1 MDSDLRT
8 PRHLARCLGLR
19 EAIAINMTQMCGIGP
34 FVTIPLMVAAVGG
47 PQAIVGWIVG
57 AFLALADGLVW
68 AELGAAMPG
77 CGGTY
82 IYLREAFQYRSGRL
96 MPFLFIWT
104 SFLGIPLVLSTGV
117 IGLVQYLGFYIPNM
131 TPTEGHC
138 ISLVIV
144 LLAVVVLYRSVAAI
158 GKITTVLWIVMLVA
172 VTAVTIAASLRF
184 DPHLAFSYPQGA
196 FRLDRPFFA
205 GMGTGLVIA
214 VYDYLGYGTVAY
226 MGDELRDPGRVLPRS
241 IVWSVLG
248 MMVIYLGM
256 NVAVVG
262 AMPWQDIAKS
272 SSIGSAVLEQ
282 AWGKTAARAFT
293 AAIVVTAFAS
303 VVAGL
308 LGGSRVP
315 FNAAKDRLF
324 FSVFGRLHPKLNF
337 PHVAL
342 IAMSVV
348 AAAGTLFTLTDVINM
363 LTAVGVL
370 VQSIAQ
376 IVAVTVLRKRQP
388 HLRRP
393 YRMALYPLP
402 SLVALAGWVYVYWS
416 SGTRAIVL
424 SLVWI
429 AAGGLAFL
437 GWANLERTWPFGRK
451 EIREEYLT

>member
-1 MDSDLRT
+1 MDAELRT
-8 PRHLARCLGLR
+8 PPHFARCLGMR
-19 EAIAINMTQMCGIGP
+19 EAIAVNMTQMCGIGP

-117 IGLVQYLGFYIPNM
+117 IGLVQYVGYYFPKM
-131 TPTEGHC
+131 TLTEGHC
-138 ISLVIV
+138 LSLVV
-144 LLAVVVLYRSVAAI
+144 VALAVVVLYRSVAAI

-172 VTAVTIAASLRF
+172 VTAVTVAASLHF
-184 DPHLAFSYPQGA
+184 DPRLAFSYPEGA
-196 FRLDRPFFA
+196 FRLDRRFFA
-205 GMGTGLVIA
+205 GMGAGLVIA

-241 IVWSVLG
+241 IVWSVIG
-248 MMVIYLGM
+248 MMAIYLCM

-262 AMPWQDIAKS
+262 AVPWQDIAQS
-272 SSIGSAVLEQ
+272 TFIGSAVLEQ
-282 AWGKTAARAFT
+282 AWGKTVARAVT

-315 FNAAKDRLF
+315 FNAAKDKVF
-324 FSVFGRLHPKLNF
+324 FPVFGRLHPKLNF

-342 IAMSVV
+342 VAMSLVTAV
-348 AAAGTLFTLTDVINM
+348 GTLFTLTDVINM

-376 IVAVTVLRKRQP
+376 IVALTVLRKRQP

-393 YRMALYPLP
+393 YRMVLYPLP
-402 SLVALAGWVYVYWS
+402 SLVALVGWVYVYWS

-424 SLVWI
+424 SLVWMAI
-429 AAGGLAFL
+429 GGLAFL
-437 GWANLERTWPFGRK
+437 GWANFERTWPFGTK